1 MADTIVAKGQDSK
14 FKPHP
19 EGQFVAQC
27 VDAINLGESVE
38 QFPGKP
44 EKLVP
49 KCALVFRTGEK
60 NLESGELIDMGQE
73 FTVSMGEKANLRKT
87 LESWRGK
94 PYTEQQIDEGVPIH
108 KLAGNW
114 ALITVAQKRSRN
126 DRLYAFV
133 QSVVGVPAA
142 MRNSLPTFPEYKR
155 GEFWETRKKEY
166 AEAASKFRA
175 AHAAPPSDEDEFPGA
190 VEGED
195 DLPF

>member
-1 MADTIVAKGQDSK
+1 MADTITAKGSDSK

-19 EGQFVAQC
+19 AGQFVAQC

-49 KCALVFRTGEK
+49 KCALVWRTGIK
-60 NLESGELIDMGQE
+60 NPDTGELIDIGQE

-87 LESWRGK
+87 LESWRGQ
-94 PYTEQQIDEGVPIH
+94 PYKEEQIEQGVPIH

-114 ALITVAQKRSRN
+114 ALITVAQKRSRS

-142 MRNSLPTFPEYKR
+142 MRKELPTFAQYERAEY
-155 GEFWETRKKEY
+155 WQTRKDEY
-166 AEAASKFRA
+166 AKASAEFKA
-175 AHAAPPSDEDEFPGA
+175 KHAAPPSEDDDLGGPI
-190 VEGED
+190 EGED

>member
-1 MADTIVAKGQDSK
+1 MADTITAKGNDSK

-19 EGQFVAQC
+19 DGQFVAQC

-38 QFPGKP
+38 TFPGKP

-60 NLESGELIDMGQE
+60 NLDTGELIDIAQE
-73 FTVSMGEKANLRKT
+73 FTVSMGEKANLRKA

-94 PYTEQQIDEGVPIH
+94 PYTEQQIEEGVPIH

-114 ALITVAQKRSRN
+114 ALITVAQKRSRS

-142 MRNSLPTFPEYKR
+142 MRTALPTFPVYERAEY
-155 GEFWETRKKEY
+155 WQTRKDEY
-166 AEAASKFRA
+166 AKAAKEFRA
-175 AHAAPPSDEDEFPGA
+175 KHAAPPSDDDDLPP
-190 VEGED
+190 VDGED